1 MEGSVPFF
9 DGTPP
14 APCLLDR
21 MTTRNHSRDPAPK
34 PTPPS
39 VYAECPWLVPKDVPE
54 VVAFIRAYGTEVA
67 FRRGEATRFG
77 EGNAVYLIED
87 GLVATQ
93 PGRVGDYERIIGL
106 FGPERILG
114 LIRAVGRGRRKMPLQ
129 ATALTPVR
137 AVRLEI
143 GRVLDFIEA
152 DPALHVRVLRNALHK
167 AESQID
173 GVIMNDGLPLYARV
187 LWALEVLTLDL
198 DGDEE
203 DVEDGP
209 CPLPNGITITE
220 IGLLVHA
227 SREMTSRAVGRFLSC
242 TGEAH
247 RTPMKRNLR
256 GPTYGPEVFVKA
268 AWKSRLRPSQSIP
281 RRSSRRSRPSR
292 PRSPTCTRRRGS
304 RRCPH
309 PRPTTPGSLRRRC

>member
-54 VVAFIRAYGTEVA
+54 VVAFIRAHGTEVA

-87 GLVATQ
+87 GIVATQ

-106 FGPERILG
+106 FGPERVLG
-114 LIRAVGRGRRKMPLQ
+114 LIRAVGRGSRKMPLQ

-143 GRVLDFIEA
+143 GQALDFIET
-152 DPALHVRVLRNALHK
+152 DEL
-167 AESQID
+167 
-173 GVIMNDGLPLYARV
+173 
-187 LWALEVLTLDL
+187 LEV
-198 DGDEE
+198 
-203 DVEDGP
+203 
-209 CPLPNGITITE
+209 
-220 IGLLVHA
+220 
-227 SREMTSRAVGRFLSC
+227 
-242 TGEAH
+242 
-247 RTPMKRNLR
+247 TPK
-256 GPTYGPEVFVKA
+256 
-268 AWKSRLRPSQSIP
+268 
-281 RRSSRRSRPSR
+281 
-292 PRSPTCTRRRGS
+292 
-304 RRCPH
+304 
-309 PRPTTPGSLRRRC
+309 SLRIRKKILDPTKRKRANMNRG

>member
-1 MEGSVPFF
+1 
-9 DGTPP
+9 
-14 APCLLDR
+14 
-21 MTTRNHSRDPAPK
+21 MTTPDHSKDHAPK

-54 VVAFIRAYGTEVA
+54 VVAFIRAHGTEVA

-106 FGPERILG
+106 FGPERVLG
-114 LIRAVGRGRRKMPLQ
+114 LIRAVGRGRRKMPLK

-173 GVIMNDGLPLYARV
+173 GVIMNDGLPLYERV

-198 DGDEE
+198 DEE
-203 DVEDGP
+203 DADDEAAEDDP
-209 CPLPNGITITE
+209 CPLPTGITITE

-227 SREMTSRAVGRFLSC
+227 SREMTSRAVGDAVRA
-242 TGEAH
+242 G
-247 RTPMKRNLR
+247 
-256 GPTYGPEVFVKA
+256 VVK
-268 AWKSRLRPSQSIP
+268 KEGRRLLIDRKA
-281 RRSSRRSRPSR
+281 
-292 PRSPTCTRRRGS
+292 
-304 RRCPH
+304 
-309 PRPTTPGSLRRRC
+309 LRRAILELHG

>member
-1 MEGSVPFF
+1 MEGSVPLF

-39 VYAECPWLVPKDVPE
+39 VYAEYPWLVPKDVPE
-54 VVAFIRAYGTEVA
+54 VVAFIRAHGTEVA

-114 LIRAVGRGRRKMPLQ
+114 LIRAVGRGSRKMPLQ

-143 GRVLDFIEA
+143 GQALDFIEA
-152 DPALHVRVLRNALHK
+152 DPALHARVLRNALHK

-209 CPLPNGITITE
+209 CPLPTGITITE

-227 SREMTSRAVGRFLSC
+227 SREMTSRAVGD
-242 TGEAH
+242 A
-247 RTPMKRNLR
+247 LR
-256 GPTYGPEVFVKA
+256 AGVVRKEGRRLLIDRKA
-268 AWKSRLRPSQSIP
+268 
-281 RRSSRRSRPSR
+281 
-292 PRSPTCTRRRGS
+292 
-304 RRCPH
+304 
-309 PRPTTPGSLRRRC
+309 LRRALLELHG

>member
-1 MEGSVPFF
+1 
-9 DGTPP
+9 
-14 APCLLDR
+14 
-21 MTTRNHSRDPAPK
+21 MTTPDHSKDHAPK

-54 VVAFIRAYGTEVA
+54 VVAFIRAHGTEVA
-67 FRRGEATRFG
+67 FRRGVATRFG

-152 DPALHVRVLRNALHK
+152 DPALHARVLRNALHK

-173 GVIMNDGLPLYARV
+173 GVIMNDGLPLYERV

-198 DGDEE
+198 DEE
-203 DVEDGP
+203 DADDEAAEDGP
-209 CPLPNGITITE
+209 CPLPTGITITE

-227 SREMTSRAVGRFLSC
+227 SREMTSRAVGDAVRA
-242 TGEAH
+242 G
-247 RTPMKRNLR
+247 
-256 GPTYGPEVFVKA
+256 VVK
-268 AWKSRLRPSQSIP
+268 KEGRRLLIDRKA
-281 RRSSRRSRPSR
+281 
-292 PRSPTCTRRRGS
+292 
-304 RRCPH
+304 
-309 PRPTTPGSLRRRC
+309 LRRALLELHG